1 MEPTSATDQA
11 NQNALAS
18 QIYDKIMCDI
28 EPELMLKNI
37 PLLDA
42 KYVGESKEDNDLRMK
57 RYAAAKKKF
66 EEKFAECKVAVTPAI
81 RSLKK
86 DELHAEEQ
94 KSLSQDAESIQSILS
109 KF

>member
-1 MEPTSATDQA
+1 MTAQSD
-11 NQNALAS
+11 QNALAS

-28 EPELMLKNI
+28 EPDLMLKNI

-42 KYVGESKEDNDLRMK
+42 KYAGESKEDYDIRMK
-57 RYAAAKKKF
+57 RYDTAKKKF
-66 EEKFAECKVAVTPAI
+66 DEKFAECKVAVTPAI

-94 KSLSQDAESIQSILS
+94 RSLSRDAEAIQSILS